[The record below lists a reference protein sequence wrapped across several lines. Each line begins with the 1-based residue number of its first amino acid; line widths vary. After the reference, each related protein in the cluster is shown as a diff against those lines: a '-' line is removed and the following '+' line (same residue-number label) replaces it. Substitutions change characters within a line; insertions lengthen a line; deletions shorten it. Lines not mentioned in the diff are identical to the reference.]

1 MLKDDKGKK
10 RIEKKET
17 SFMNIDTNFLNINEQ
32 YESNSAFK
40 NTPLVK
46 LVIPWM
52 HDY

>member
-10 RIEKKET
+10 KRKKET
-17 SFMNIDTNFLNINEQ
+17 SFMNIDTNFLNIDEQ
-32 YESNSAFK
+32 YESNSAYK

-46 LVIPWM
+46 LVIPRM